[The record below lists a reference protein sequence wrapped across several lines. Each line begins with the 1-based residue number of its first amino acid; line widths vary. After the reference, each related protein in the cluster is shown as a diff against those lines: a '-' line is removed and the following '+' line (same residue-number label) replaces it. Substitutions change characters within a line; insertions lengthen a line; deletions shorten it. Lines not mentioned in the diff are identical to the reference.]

1 METIDNSPVKLKGEC
16 MKLKASPPIII
27 PQLIVAIDPYFF
39 SKEIGCKVYIAAQN
53 AEAIP
58 QNKADFESDKLW
70 IFPLVIIKNVPIKA
84 KNMASNCVVLGNFLL
99 RIIK

>member
-1 METIDNSPVKLKGEC
+1 MDNSPVKLKGEC
-16 MKLKASPPIII
+16 MKLKDSPPIII
-27 PQLIVAIDPYFF
+27 PQLITDMEPYFF

-53 AEAIP
+53 AEAMP
-58 QNKADFESDKLW
+58 QNKADFERDKLS

-84 KNMASNCVVLGNFLL
+84 KIIEINCIILGSFLL